1 MYKLALGSRNNE
13 NSVLTFFQTFRL
25 RLESSSVRIYFYKKY
40 KGGILKTAH
49 VTDKHCS
56 KKVIQEFYNFIIIF
70 IQFYKEI

>member
-40 KGGILKTAH
+40 KGGILKIDR

-56 KKVIQEFYNFIIIF
+56 KKSDIRIVSVKI
-70 IQFYKEI
+70 KLD